1 MARKVLNVP
10 KVPKPRMKPKFIIPL
25 NEQGDRVLL
34 RLDKLIRSGKFP
46 VTGSVLK
53 QHAFVQIPREN
64 RSLLSPYLNLTIK
77 KVDGQCYLMG
87 RFSPHPHVWTGFM
100 AIYGFLIFL
109 GMCGLVYGWA
119 QQTIG
124 ESAVA
129 MWLFPASLLAC
140 AFVYGA
146 AVIGQGL
153 TAHEMYTLRVVVD
166 RAVENCVL
174 PPEEAGAES

>member
-1 MARKVLNVP
+1 M
-10 KVPKPRMKPKFIIPL
+10 VPKPRMKPKFLIPL
-25 NEQGDRVLL
+25 NERGDSVLQ
-34 RLDKLIRSGKFP
+34 RLDKLIRSGKFE

-53 QHAFVQIPREN
+53 EHAFVQIPREK
-64 RSLLSPYLNLTIK
+64 RSLLSPYLNLTLRR
-77 KVDGQCYLMG
+77 VDDRCYLLG

-100 AIYGFLIFL
+100 AIYGVLIFI

-124 ESAVA
+124 ESSWTW
-129 MWLFPASLLAC
+129 WLFPASLAAC

-174 PPEEAGAES
+174 DEKESEADA

>member
-1 MARKVLNVP
+1 M
-10 KVPKPRMKPKFIIPL
+10 VPKPRMKPKFRIAL
-25 NEQGDRVLL
+25 NEQGDKVLE
-34 RLDKLIRSGKFP
+34 RLDKIIRSGKYP

-53 QHAFVQIPREN
+53 EHAFVQIPREQ
-64 RSLLSPYLNLTIK
+64 RSMLSPYLNLTLR
-77 KVDGQCYLMG
+77 KVDGRPYLLG

-100 AIYGFLIFL
+100 AIYGFLIFI

-124 ESAVA
+124 ESMVA
-129 MWLFPASLLAC
+129 MWLLPASLVAC

-153 TAHEMYTLRVVVD
+153 TAHEMYTLRNVVD

-174 PPEEAGAES
+174 DSKKATAEG